1 MEPPSEEP
9 LLTTAEVAALLQIH
23 PKQVYRLLRRGL
35 PGRRLGGEWRFLR
48 REVLAWMGQAG
59 REEVAAEAEPEADR
73 GEAAAPGGA
82 GGGAPP
88 FLAANGDVAVELLL
102 ALVNEGAPI
111 LGFVQSDRERA
122 LRLLERGRVLAA
134 GCHGQGP
141 PARLGSVRLAR
152 IHLVEREVGLVAV
165 GEVPPLARLG
175 KLRFATRPPSA
186 GIVVHLDE
194 AIRRERL
201 DARKVLAG
209 ARPLESHREVV
220 CAVLR
225 GEADV
230 GLATRSWAARLGL
243 GFRALAT
250 EGYGLLV
257 RAADLGDARV
267 VRLCEVAQSEEYR
280 RAVAAV
286 PGYDA
291 AGSGDIRYDRDESL
305 RPAG

>member
-59 REEVAAEAEPEADR
+59 REEVAAEVEPEAER
-73 GEAAAPGGA
+73 AEVTSTGGA
-82 GGGAPP
+82 GGAAPP
-88 FLAANGDVAVELLL
+88 FLAANGDVAVEFLL
-102 ALVNEGAPI
+102 ALVNDAAPI

-165 GEVPPLARLG
+165 GEVPALARLG
-175 KLRFATRPPSA
+175 QLRFATRPASA
-186 GIVVHLDE
+186 GIVVHLDA
-194 AIRRERL
+194 AIRHERL

-250 EGYGLLV
+250 EGYGLP
-257 RAADLGDARV
+257 RA
-267 VRLCEVAQSEEYR
+267 R
-280 RAVAAV
+280 R
-286 PGYDA
+286 
-291 AGSGDIRYDRDESL
+291 
-305 RPAG
+305 RPR

>member
-59 REEVAAEAEPEADR
+59 RDEMAAEVEPEAER
-73 GEAAAPGGA
+73 TEVSSAGGA
-82 GGGAPP
+82 APP

-102 ALVNEGAPI
+102 AQVNEAAPI

-141 PARLGSVRLAR
+141 PARLGAVRLAR

-165 GEVPPLARLG
+165 GEVPALARLG
-175 KLRFATRPPSA
+175 QLRFATRPASA
-186 GIVVHLDE
+186 GIVVHLDA

-201 DARKVLAG
+201 DARKILAG